1 MTRTGFQGEEGAYSE
16 AALIAALGEDTD
28 PVALESFD
36 EVFRAL
42 QAGDIALAVLP
53 IENSLAGS
61 IHRNYDLLLRY
72 DAHIVG
78 EYSLRVRHNLMALPG
93 TSLEDVEI
101 VISHPQ
107 ALSQCEM
114 FLNDLA
120 VERRPMYD
128 TAGSAKLVR
137 DDKRTGVAAIASALA
152 ARVYDLDILQAD
164 IEDAEENF
172 TRFLILADEAR
183 IPSPE
188 TRTKTSIVF
197 SLRDEPSVLFKALS
211 VFALRD
217 IDLTKIESR
226 PLRERRWKY
235 FFYLDIEGSVEDE
248 PVQNALRHLE
258 EIATFLRVLGSYPFE
273 DSHEPQP
280 SNE

>member
-1 MTRTGFQGEEGAYSE
+1 MKRAGFQGEAGAYSE
-16 AALIAALGEDTD
+16 AALLEALGSETE
-28 PVALESFD
+28 PVPYESFD
-36 EVFRAL
+36 AVFAAL
-42 QAGDIALAVLP
+42 DAGEIDVAVLP

-78 EYSLRVRHNLMALPG
+78 EHSLRVRHHLLALPG
-93 TSLEDVEI
+93 TRLEDVSE

-107 ALSQCEM
+107 ALSQCEA
-114 FLNDLA
+114 FLDDLG
-120 VERRPMYD
+120 VERQPMYD
-128 TAGSAKLVR
+128 TAGSAKMVR
-137 DDKRTGVAAIASALA
+137 EEAMSGVAAIASERASIVYTLDVLA
-152 ARVYDLDILQAD
+152 AG

-172 TRFLILADEAR
+172 TRFLILADEPQTPPAGT
-183 IPSPE
+183 S
-188 TRTKTSIVF
+188 TKTSIVF

-235 FFYLDIEGSVEDE
+235 FFYLDISGSVDDE
-248 PVQNALRHLE
+248 AVQNALRHLE
-258 EIATFLRVLGSYPFE
+258 EIATFLRVLGSYPE
-273 DSHEPQP
+273 ELLAESP
-280 SNE
+280 SRG

>member
-1 MTRTGFQGEEGAYSE
+1 MIRAGFQGEAGAYSE
-16 AALIAALGEDTD
+16 AALLEALGSEAE
-28 PVALESFD
+28 PVPLESFD
-36 EVFRAL
+36 AVFSSL
-42 QAGDIALAVLP
+42 EGSEIDVAVLP

-72 DAHIVG
+72 DAHIIA
-78 EYSLRVRHNLMALPG
+78 EHSLRVRHHLLALPG
-93 TSLEDVEI
+93 TQLEDVQE

-107 ALSQCEM
+107 ALSQCEA
-114 FLNDLA
+114 FLDDLG

-137 DDKRTGVAAIASALA
+137 EEQLQGVAAIASERASI
-152 ARVYDLDILQAD
+152 VYDLDVLAAG

-172 TRFLILADEAR
+172 TRFLILSNEA
-183 IPSPE
+183 E
-188 TRTKTSIVF
+188 TPPVDISTKTSLVF

-235 FFYLDIEGSVEDE
+235 FFYLDISGSVDDE
-248 PVQNALRHLE
+248 AVQNALRHLE
-258 EIATFLRVLGSYPFE
+258 EIATFLRVLGSYPE
-273 DSHEPQP
+273 ELALEQRQSRG
-280 SNE
+280 